1 MNHGRYPSFVLSA
14 LLATSL
20 LAPLDTLGRFCR
32 FAARMLTLVPS
43 RGWSFSQLLE
53 QAGTLI
59 ARCFIPVCA
68 TIFPF
73 GAVIGVQGMAIFD
86 LFGAHRL
93 LSSLLSLVIIRE
105 LAPVLAAVLVAA
117 QGGASFAAEL
127 GAMRIKEELDATAVM
142 GVDPIA
148 WHVVPRVLSMV
159 FVVPLLTTLANAF
172 GVAGGYVVAV
182 LMYDQDHGVF
192 VHHMAQL
199 IGMYDLVASAAK
211 GAAFGLLVG
220 LISTF
225 RGFSATG
232 GAEGVGRAVNDTVV
246 YSVMFIL
253 VVNYALSSLLFGGA
267 S

>member
-1 MNHGRYPSFVLSA
+1 M
-14 LLATSL
+14 LLASLVTSML
-20 LAPLDTLGRFCR
+20 GPLDTLGRFAR
-32 FAARMLTLVPS
+32 FSARALSIIPR
-43 RGWSFSQLLE
+43 RGWSLRELVT
-53 QAGTLI
+53 QAGTLTG
-59 ARCFIPVCA
+59 RCFIPVCA

-148 WHVVPRVLSMV
+148 WHVVPRVLAMV
-159 FVVPLLTTLANAF
+159 LVVPLLTTLANAM
-172 GVAGGYVVAV
+172 GVLGGYVVAV
-182 LMYDQDHGVF
+182 AMYDQDHGVF

-199 IGMYDLVASAAK
+199 IGIYDLAASAGK

-225 RGFSATG
+225 RGFSASG

-253 VVNYALSSLLFGGA
+253 VLNYALSSLLFGGA

>member
-1 MNHGRYPSFVLSA
+1 MSDFSPLGLVAR
-14 LLATSL
+14 
-20 LAPLDTLGRFCR
+20 PLDAIGRFAR
-32 FAARMLTLVPS
+32 FTARVVATVPTS
-43 RGWSFSQLLE
+43 GWSGREVISH
-53 QAGTLI
+53 AGTLT

-86 LFGAHRL
+86 LFSAHRL

-142 GVDPIA
+142 AVDPIA
-148 WHVVPRVLSMV
+148 WHVVPRVLAMAL
-159 FVVPLLTTLANAF
+159 VVPLLTAVANAV
-172 GVAGGYVVAV
+172 GVLGGYVVAV
-182 LMYDQDHGVF
+182 AMYDQDHGVF

-199 IGMYDLVASAAK
+199 IGMYDLAASAFK
-211 GAAFGLLVG
+211 GLAFGLLVG
-220 LISTF
+220 LLATW
-225 RGFSATG
+225 RGMNTTG

-246 YSVMFIL
+246 YSVML
-253 VVNYALSSLLFGGA
+253 VLVLNYTLSSLMFGGTA
-267 S
+267 G

>member
-1 MNHGRYPSFVLSA
+1 MLLS
-14 LLATSL
+14 
-20 LAPLDTLGRFCR
+20 PLVAAVRGPIDVLGRFSR
-32 FAARMLTLVPS
+32 FGARVLLTVPT
-43 RGWSFSQLLE
+43 RRWSVREFVT
-53 QAGTLI
+53 QAGTLT

-142 GVDPIA
+142 GIDPIG
-148 WHVVPRVLSMV
+148 WHVVPRVLAMA

-182 LMYDQDHGVF
+182 GLYDQDHGVF

-199 IGMYDLVASAAK
+199 IGIFDLGASAFK
-211 GAAFGLLVG
+211 GAVFGLLVG
-220 LISTF
+220 LISTW
-225 RGFSATG
+225 RGYGATG

-253 VVNYALSSLLFGGA
+253 VVNYQLSSLLFGGTGG
-267 S
+267 

>member
-1 MNHGRYPSFVLSA
+1 MLSSLLSA
-14 LLATSL
+14 LLT
-20 LAPLDTLGRFCR
+20 PLDVLGRFGR
-32 FAARMLTLVPS
+32 FGGRVLATVPT
-43 RGWSFSQLLE
+43 RGWSIRELIDHS
-53 QAGTLI
+53 GTLT

-86 LFGAHRL
+86 LFSAHRL

-142 GVDPIA
+142 GVDPVG
-148 WHVVPRVLSMV
+148 WHVVPRVLAMV
-159 FVVPLLTTLANAF
+159 LVVPLLTTLANAF
-172 GVAGGYVVAV
+172 GVGGGYMVAV
-182 LMYDQDHGVF
+182 GMYGQDHGVF
-192 VHHMAQL
+192 VSHMAQL
-199 IGMYDLVASAAK
+199 IGMYDLAASATK

-220 LISTF
+220 LISTW
-225 RGFSATG
+225 RGYGATG

-253 VVNYALSSLLFGGA
+253 VLNYILSSLMFGGM
-267 S
+267 SG

>member
-1 MNHGRYPSFVLSA
+1 MPSLAQPLRTLASFARFGGRVAS
-14 LLATSL
+14 T
-20 LAPLDTLGRFCR
+20 
-32 FAARMLTLVPS
+32 VPT
-43 RGWSFSQLLE
+43 RGWSLRELTDH
-53 QAGTLI
+53 AGTLI
-59 ARCFIPVCA
+59 ARCFLPVAA

-86 LFGAHRL
+86 LFSAHRL

-142 GVDPIA
+142 GVDPVA
-148 WHVVPRVLSMV
+148 WHVVPRVLAMAL
-159 FVVPLLTTLANAF
+159 VVPLLTTVANAM
-172 GVAGGYVVAV
+172 GVLGGYVVAV
-182 LMYDQDHGVF
+182 ALYDQDHGVF

-199 IGMYDLVASAAK
+199 IGPWDLLASAFK
-211 GAAFGLLVG
+211 GLVFGVLVG
-220 LISTF
+220 LISTW
-225 RGFSATG
+225 RGYGTTG

-253 VVNYALSSLLFGGA
+253 VLNYQLSSLLFGGPT
-267 S
+267 

>member
-1 MNHGRYPSFVLSA
+1 MPASTF
-14 LLATSL
+14 ATGL
-20 LAPLDTLGRFCR
+20 LAPLDTLGRFGR
-32 FAARMLTLVPS
+32 FAGRVFAILPG
-43 RGWSFSQLLE
+43 RGWSGRELVT
-53 QAGTLI
+53 QAGTLTG
-59 ARCFIPVCA
+59 RCFIPVCA

-127 GAMRIKEELDATAVM
+127 GAMRIKEELDATEVM
-142 GVDPIA
+142 GVDPIG
-148 WHVVPRVLSMV
+148 WHVVPRVLAMV
-159 FVVPLLTTLANAF
+159 LVVPLLTTLANAM
-172 GVAGGYVVAV
+172 GVLGGYVVAV
-182 LMYDQDHGVF
+182 AMYDQDHGVF

-199 IGMYDLVASAAK
+199 IGMYDLVASAGK

-225 RGFSATG
+225 RGYNASG

-253 VVNYALSSLLFGGA
+253 VLNYALSSLLFGAA

>member
-1 MNHGRYPSFVLSA
+1 MLLSTLFAA
-14 LLATSL
+14 LST
-20 LAPLDTLGRFCR
+20 PLDTLGRFGR
-32 FAARMLTLVPS
+32 FAGRVVTTIPS
-43 RGWSFSQLLE
+43 RSWSVSELFE
-53 QAGTLI
+53 HAGTLTT
-59 ARCFIPVCA
+59 RCFIPVCA

-86 LFGAHRL
+86 LFSAHRL

-142 GVDPIA
+142 GVDPIG
-148 WHVVPRVLSMV
+148 WHVVPRVLAMV
-159 FVVPLLTTLANAF
+159 LVVPLLTTLANAF

-182 LMYDQDHGVF
+182 VLYDQDHGVF

-199 IGMYDLVASAAK
+199 IGLYDLAASAGK

-220 LISTF
+220 LISTW
-225 RGFSATG
+225 RGYNATG

-253 VVNYALSSLLFGGA
+253 VLNYQLSSLMFGGTGG
-267 S
+267 

>member
-1 MNHGRYPSFVLSA
+1 MLLSS
-14 LLATSL
+14 LATAL
-20 LAPLDTLGRFCR
+20 LAPLDTLGRFGR
-32 FAARMLTLVPS
+32 FGARVLALLPS
-43 RGWSFSQLLE
+43 KAWSLRE
-53 QAGTLI
+53 TTTHAGTLTG
-59 ARCFIPVCA
+59 RCLIPVCA

-86 LFGAHRL
+86 LFSAHRL

-142 GVDPIA
+142 GVDPIG
-148 WHVVPRVLSMV
+148 WHVVPRVLAMTL
-159 FVVPLLTTLANAF
+159 VVPLLTTLANAM
-172 GVAGGYVVAV
+172 GVLGGYVVAV
-182 LMYDQDHGVF
+182 GMYDQDHGVF

-199 IGMYDLVASAAK
+199 VGMYDLMASAGK
-211 GAAFGLLVG
+211 GAVFGLLVG

-225 RGFSATG
+225 RGYHASG
-232 GAEGVGRAVNDTVV
+232 GAEGVGQAVNDTVV

-253 VVNYALSSLLFGGA
+253 VVNYQMSSLLFGGA
-267 S
+267 GG